1 MKVGVRPQSAQFVP
15 YTMECQVP
23 IARNKLPTLRSNSCL
38 RTQASVVKATTYFCS
53 AHSEK
58 RQYQLKAYC
67 HHSSLL

>member
-1 MKVGVRPQSAQFVP
+1 MKVGVSPQSGQFVP

-38 RTQASVVKATTYFCS
+38 GTQASGVTYFCS
-53 AHSEK
+53 VHSEK
-58 RQYQLKAYC
+58 GQYWPKAYC